1 MIGVKD
7 NVFEKEAVGKLLLK
21 FSIPSIV
28 SLLIAELYNMVD
40 TIFVGREVGGEAIAA
55 LVVVFP
61 IQRFVVAFSMMMA
74 IGASTAVAR
83 SNGEKDSD
91 NARRIIMNSMSLI
104 FTIMIP
110 TIVLTSIF
118 KTNIVKV
125 FGASDRII
133 PYAEDYLAIIIFGSI
148 FQCLSTT
155 MNYIMMALGDRKVAL
170 KSTFIG
176 AIGNII
182 IDAILIIGFSYG
194 VKGAGIGT
202 VVSQGLAFLYS
213 FYHFKN
219 IKEQFNLSYGFK
231 FDWERWKSILSV
243 GFSAF
248 IVEAED
254 GIVLVILNNLL
265 LLNAGDEGV
274 IILGVISKLSMFL
287 FITIMGISSAM
298 QPIAAYNLGAKNY
311 KKLKEVV
318 KKTAIYA
325 LITSTVLWGI
335 SMVFAKQLI
344 SVFIKDVDIIAK
356 SAKAYRTMIAVFPL
370 ISIYYMSIYYFQ
382 ALGMAKSSFIVS
394 IFRQLIILLPVSVIL
409 MSVFNLGALGAWLSY
424 PISDL
429 VSSVTSFILMKKQT
443 KKIDIKIKDTALEAA

>member
-1 MIGVKD
+1 M
-7 NVFEKEAVGKLLLK
+7 K
-21 FSIPSIV
+21 FSIPSII
-28 SLLIAELYNMVD
+28 SLLVAELYNMVD

-74 IGASTAVAR
+74 IGSSTAVAR
-83 SNGEKDSD
+83 SNGEKNSD
-91 NARRIIMNSMSLI
+91 NARKIIKNSMSLI
-104 FTIMIP
+104 FAIMLP
-110 TIVLTSIF
+110 TILLTSIF

-125 FGASDRII
+125 FGASERII
-133 PYAEDYLAIIIFGSI
+133 PYAEDYLLIIIFGSI

-170 KSTFIG
+170 KSTSIG

-202 VVSQGLAFLYS
+202 VVSQFFAFLYS
-213 FYHFKN
+213 AYHFRSVK
-219 IKEQFNLSYGFK
+219 KYFDLSFGFK

-274 IILGVISKLSMFL
+274 IILGVISKVSMFL

-318 KKTAIYA
+318 KKTAIYG
-325 LITSTVLWGI
+325 LVTSAILWGA
-335 SMVFAKQLI
+335 SMIFAEELI
-344 SVFIKDVDIIAK
+344 SVFIKDPVIISK

-370 ISIYYMSIYYFQ
+370 ISVYYMSIYYFQ
-382 ALGMAKSSFIVS
+382 ALGKGRTSFVVS
-394 IFRQLIILLPVSVIL
+394 IFRQLIILLPVSILL
-409 MSVFNLGALGAWLSY
+409 MSVLDLGAIGAWLSY

-429 VSSVTSFILMKKQT
+429 ISSITSFILMKKQT
-443 KKIDIKIKDTALEAA
+443 KKIDKRINNTVMETV